1 MWSTKYEGVVHWI
14 GMSGALDRNVDVV
27 HREKVYCIRE
37 GGEVRSSEMCGSLD
51 REVWC
56 TGEGGVV
63 HWIEICCE
71 LVKKMRCTGERGVVH
86 CMDREVGCT
95 G

>member
-1 MWSTKYEGVVHWI
+1 MHWRGRCGALEREVWSTKYEGVVHWI
-14 GMSGALDRNVDVV
+14 GMSGALDMNVDVV

-63 HWIEICCE
+63 HSIGSREWGA
-71 LVKKMRCTGERGVVH
+71 LN
-86 CMDREVGCT
+86 REVGCT